1 MFWEVTAQDKA
12 VRPVKS
18 NWFIYQGIR
27 EQTNSEEKQ
36 ESTNHAVNWTVKI
49 WHFNHYVKCIYL
61 HYNFILLSDLTDV
74 SRQFNAGAFHIH
86 HQILE
91 QL

>member
-1 MFWEVTAQDKA
+1 MFWEVKAQDKA

-36 ESTNHAVNWTVKI
+36 ESTNHAKLNSENMTFQPLCEM
-49 WHFNHYVKCIYL
+49 H
-61 HYNFILLSDLTDV
+61 LTT
-74 SRQFNAGAFHIH
+74 
-86 HQILE
+86 L
-91 QL
+91 